1 MSVVKLVIEFV
12 GTFVLNDLNVVR
24 VRQNVALLDD
34 EALRLL
40 DLIIDHDYLA
50 FHELQAD
57 ISDRRRVI
65 LQGDRL
71 QTLL

>member
-34 EALRLL
+34 QALRLL

-50 FHELQAD
+50 FHEL
-57 ISDRRRVI
+57 
-65 LQGDRL
+65 
-71 QTLL
+71 